1 VTQELQALRKQLGI
15 DAPSFLAEDAARRA
29 RWAHLTEGLKDTD
42 RIVLENLLDNA
53 QRWVLTEATTTQDI
67 ATFTT
72 YAFPLIRRVYPNL
85 IAQELVAV
93 QPMTQPT
100 ALIFY
105 LDFLYDT
112 NRHGSSAGDR
122 VDLNHNPKY
131 AGGMVRGEIIKR
143 SGVVGS
149 GGPYQLNYT
158 PAGNSEIV
166 YIDGVVLVGGYT
178 INGGEI
184 TFNTAPATEATVTID
199 YQLSPL
205 EGEDNVA
212 EMKLSITSDSV
223 VAETKKL
230 KAQWTLE
237 AQQDLMAYHGLNAEN
252 ELLTVMG
259 NEIIREIDR
268 LIINHLLR
276 VASAGNVNWS
286 SSKPTSY
293 AGSQREYEQTL
304 FHAILDAN
312 NLIYRKR
319 FQNANWIV
327 ADPDTCTLL
336 EKLDGYKELN
346 EAWVGG
352 AGQGVERF
360 GVLRNRFTVYKDPG
374 MKPNTMLIG
383 YKGSTFFE
391 TGYVYAP
398 YIPLYTTPIM
408 LDPNDFTPRRGV
420 MTRFARKP
428 VITDYYATVTITQ
441 G

>member
-1 VTQELQALRKQLGI
+1 MNQELQALRKQLGI
-15 DAPSFLAEDAARRA
+15 DAPSFLAENAARQA
-29 RWAHLTEGLKDTD
+29 RWAHLTEGLEDTD

-53 QRWVLTEATTTQDI
+53 QRWALTEATTTQDI

-85 IAQELVAV
+85 IAQELVSV

-105 LDFLYDT
+105 LDFLYGT

-122 VDLNHNPKY
+122 TDLSHNPKY

-143 SGVVGS
+143 SGEAGS
-149 GGPYQLNYT
+149 LSAYTLDYT

-166 YIDGVVLVGGYT
+166 YIDGVVLVSGYT
-178 INGGEI
+178 INGNEI
-184 TFNTAPATEATVTID
+184 TFSTAPATDATVTID

-212 EMKLSITSDSV
+212 EMKLSMTSDSV

-286 SSKPTSY
+286 KSMPTGY
-293 AGSQREYEQTL
+293 TGSQREYDQTL
-304 FHAILDAN
+304 FHAIFDSN

-346 EAWVGG
+346 EEWVGG

-360 GVLRNRFTVYKDPG
+360 VILRNRFTVYKDPG
-374 MKPNTMLIG
+374 MKPNTMLLG
-383 YKGSTFFE
+383 YKGNTFFE